1 MAPSLEKPFGGVTP
15 MLNVLHLGCGR
26 KQWNSQKLMDYCGLK
41 LGASSFT
48 RHLDRDPSVE
58 PDLLCNLGTQN
69 IPLVDECVDV
79 AIAWHVI
86 EHIGGPGDATEP
98 QKAWFH
104 FWEELYR
111 VLKPNGWIYGESPNY
126 DGIWAWSDPTHVR
139 AMSEAS
145 FVFFNQDSYRIP
157 ESAISPY
164 RIRCDFEWL
173 ALPGL
178 PDGRTVIVDPKDSRN
193 RMLRFA
199 LKAKKP
205 FHCWWH
211 DAA

>member
-1 MAPSLEKPFGGVTP
+1 MR
-15 MLNVLHLGCGR
+15 VLHLGCGR
-26 KQWNSQKLMDYCGLK
+26 KKWAAEQLFPYVGLK
-41 LGASSFT
+41 LDGPADIT
-48 RHLDRDPSVE
+48 HLDAD
-58 PDLLCNLGTQN
+58 PDLKPDIVCDLGHEP
-69 IPLVDECVDV
+69 IPVDDGSVDLV
-79 AIAWHVI
+79 IAWHVI
-86 EHIGGPGDATEP
+86 EHIGISEH
-98 QKAWFH
+98 QWFF

-111 VLKPNGWIYGESPNY
+111 VLAPTGWIYGESPNY

-157 ESAISPY
+157 DSAISPY

-178 PDGRTVIVDPKDSRN
+178 PDGRTVIVDPKDGRN

-199 LKAKKP
+199 LKARKP
-205 FHCWWH
+205 LQPWWNS
-211 DAA
+211 

>member
-1 MAPSLEKPFGGVTP
+1 MR
-15 MLNVLHLGCGR
+15 VLHLGCGR
-26 KQWNSQKLMDYCGLK
+26 KKWDAERLFPYVGLK
-41 LGASSFT
+41 LDGPAT
-48 RHLDRDPSVE
+48 ITHLDADADLKPDIVCELGSRD
-58 PDLLCNLGTQN
+58 
-69 IPLVDECVDV
+69 IPLENDSVDL

-86 EHIGGPGDATEP
+86 EHIPTPGYDTQP
-98 QKAWFH
+98 YKAWFH

-111 VLKPNGWIYGESPNY
+111 VLAPDGWIYGESPNY

-157 ESAISPY
+157 DSAISPY

-199 LKAKKP
+199 LRARKP
-205 FHCWWH
+205 LQPWWNS
-211 DAA
+211 